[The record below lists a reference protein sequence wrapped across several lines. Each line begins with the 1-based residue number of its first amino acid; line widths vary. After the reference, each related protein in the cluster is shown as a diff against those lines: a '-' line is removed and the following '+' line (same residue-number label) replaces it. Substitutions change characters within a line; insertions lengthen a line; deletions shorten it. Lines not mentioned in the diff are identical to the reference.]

1 MGNIKKY
8 TLNEIPHYKVHG
20 RTVPGVCPLP
30 LFFNGSA
37 VELNVTGSELWAD
50 LEVSW
55 QNLEMWVTIEV
66 NGSLMSRQMLMP
78 GSQSLCLFRGMSP
91 DPVKNVRLTRETQ
104 AMVEDEDCYLIVHGF
119 QADGSFHPV
128 PKGKYTLEFVGDS
141 ITSGEGTYGT
151 KDEYDWI
158 PMYMS
163 YSRSY
168 ARMTAEA
175 LEADAYIISKGG
187 WGVLSA
193 WDNNPDCN
201 IPSRYEQ
208 LCGIC
213 CGSKNESLGA
223 FALYDFSTR
232 KTDAVI
238 VNLGTNDASAFRE
251 PAWCDPATGRTFK
264 QHLNPD
270 GAYREEDLNRFEDAV
285 VSFLHM
291 LRKHN
296 PQAHIVWCYGML
308 GYELSFA
315 ISGAMTRYT
324 KESGDHNVIFL
335 QFPNTTEE
343 TVGSNG
349 HPGELSHRRAAQVL
363 TEYLRDYFIS
373 AFPAPSCPASARP

>member
-1 MGNIKKY
+1 MNNLRKY
-8 TLNEIPHYKVHG
+8 PLNEIPYYKVHG
-20 RTVPGVCPLP
+20 RTVPGACPLP

-37 VELNVTGSELWAD
+37 VELNVSGSELWAD
-50 LEVSW
+50 LKVSW
-55 QNLEMWVTIEV
+55 QNLEMWVTVEV
-66 NGSLMSRQMLMP
+66 NGKLMSRQMLMP

-91 DPVKNVRLTRETQ
+91 EPVKNVRLTRETQ
-104 AMVEDEDCYLIVHGF
+104 AMVEDEDCCLIVHGF

-128 PKGKYTLEFVGDS
+128 PKRKYTLEFVGDS
-141 ITSGEGTYGT
+141 ITSGEGTYGS

-163 YSRSY
+163 YSRDY
-168 ARMTAEA
+168 AKMTADA
-175 LEADAYIISKGG
+175 LDADAYIISKGG

-201 IPSRYEQ
+201 IPSRYKQ

-223 FALYDFSTR
+223 FAPYDFTVR

-238 VNLGTNDASAFRE
+238 VNLGTNDASAFRQ
-251 PAWCDPATGRTFK
+251 PAWHDPATGLTFK

-270 GAYREEDLNRFEDAV
+270 GTYREEDLNRFEDAV

-315 ISGAMTRYT
+315 INDAITRYT
-324 KESGDHNVIFL
+324 RESGDHNVIFL
-335 QFPNTTEE
+335 QLPNTTEE

-349 HPGELSHRRAAQVL
+349 HPGKLSHRRAARVL
-363 TEYLRDYFIS
+363 TEYLRDYFSNANIGG
-373 AFPAPSCPASARP
+373 

>member
-1 MGNIKKY
+1 MNNLRKY
-8 TLNEIPHYKVHG
+8 PLNEIPYYKVHG
-20 RTVPGVCPLP
+20 RTVPGACPLP

-37 VELNVTGSELWAD
+37 VELNVSGSELWAD

-55 QNLEMWVTIEV
+55 QNLEMWVTVEV
-66 NGSLMSRQMLMP
+66 NGKLMSRQMLMP

-91 DPVKNVRLTRETQ
+91 EPVKNVRLTRETQ
-104 AMVEDEDCYLIVHGF
+104 AMVEDEDCCLIVHGF

-128 PKGKYTLEFVGDS
+128 PKKKYTLEFVGDS
-141 ITSGEGTYGT
+141 ITSGEGTYGS

-163 YSRSY
+163 YSRDY
-168 ARMTAEA
+168 AKMTADA
-175 LEADAYIISKGG
+175 LDADAHIISKGG

-201 IPSRYEQ
+201 IPSRYKQ

-213 CGSKNESLGA
+213 CGSKNESFGA
-223 FALYDFSTR
+223 FAPYDFTVR

-238 VNLGTNDASAFRE
+238 VNLGTNDASAFRQ
-251 PAWCDPATGRTFK
+251 PAWHDPATGLTFK

-270 GAYREEDLNRFEDAV
+270 GTYREEDLNRFEDA

-315 ISGAMTRYT
+315 INDAITRYT
-324 KESGDHNVIFL
+324 RESGDHNVIFL
-335 QFPNTTEE
+335 QLPNTTEE

-349 HPGELSHRRAAQVL
+349 HPGELSHRRAARVL
-363 TEYLRDYFIS
+363 TEYLRDYFSNANIGG
-373 AFPAPSCPASARP
+373 

>member
-1 MGNIKKY
+1 MDNLRKY
-8 TLNEIPHYKVHG
+8 PLNEVPHYKVHG
-20 RTVPGVCPLP
+20 RTVPGACPLP

-37 VELNVTGSELWAD
+37 VEVNVSGSELWAD

-55 QNLEMWVTIEV
+55 QNLEMWVTVEV
-66 NGSLMSRQMLMP
+66 NGKLMSRQMLMP

-91 DPVKNVRLTRETQ
+91 EPVKNVRLTRETQ
-104 AMVEDEDCYLIVHGF
+104 AMVEDEDCCLIVRGF
-119 QADGSFHPV
+119 QADGNFHPV
-128 PKGKYTLEFVGDS
+128 PKRTYTLEFVGDS
-141 ITSGEGTYGT
+141 ITSGEGTYGP

-163 YSRSY
+163 YSRDY
-168 ARMTAEA
+168 AKMTADA
-175 LEADAYIISKGG
+175 LDADAYIISKGG

-213 CGSKNESLGA
+213 CGPKNESLDA
-223 FALYDFSTR
+223 FTPYDFSTR

-251 PAWCDPATGRTFK
+251 PAWHDPATDRSFK
-264 QHLNPD
+264 QRMNPD
-270 GAYREEDLNRFEDAV
+270 GTYVEEDLTRFEDAV

-315 ISGAMTRYT
+315 INDAMTRYT
-324 KESGDHNVIFL
+324 RESGDHNVIFL
-335 QFPNTTEE
+335 QLPNTTEE

-349 HPGELSHRRAAQVL
+349 HPGELSHRRAARVL
-363 TEYLRDYFIS
+363 TEYLQNYFKNQT
-373 AFPAPSCPASARP
+373 A

>member
-1 MGNIKKY
+1 MDNLRKY
-8 TLNEIPHYKVHG
+8 PLNEVPHYKVHG
-20 RTVPGVCPLP
+20 RTVPGACPLP

-37 VELNVTGSELWAD
+37 VELNVSGSELWAD

-55 QNLEMWVTIEV
+55 QNLEMWVTVEV
-66 NGSLMSRQMLMP
+66 NGKLMSRQMLMP

-91 DPVKNVRLTRETQ
+91 EPVKNVRLTRETQ
-104 AMVEDEDCYLIVHGF
+104 AMVEDEDCCLIVRGF
-119 QADGSFHPV
+119 QADGNFHPV
-128 PKGKYTLEFVGDS
+128 PKRTYTLEFVGDS
-141 ITSGEGTYGT
+141 ITSGEGTYGP

-163 YSRSY
+163 YSRDY
-168 ARMTAEA
+168 AKMTADA
-175 LEADAYIISKGG
+175 LNADAYIISKGG

-213 CGSKNESLGA
+213 CGPKNESLDA
-223 FALYDFSTR
+223 FTPYDFSTR

-251 PAWCDPATGRTFK
+251 PAWHYPATGRSFK
-264 QHLNPD
+264 QHMNPD
-270 GAYREEDLNRFEDAV
+270 GTYLEEDLTRFEDAV

-291 LRKHN
+291 LRRCN

-315 ISGAMTRYT
+315 INDAMTRYT
-324 KESGDHNVIFL
+324 RESGDHNVIFL
-335 QFPNTTEE
+335 QLPNTTEE

-349 HPGELSHRRAAQVL
+349 HPGELSHRRAARVL
-363 TEYLRDYFIS
+363 TEYLKDYFKNQT
-373 AFPAPSCPASARP
+373 A

>member
-1 MGNIKKY
+1 MNNLRKY
-8 TLNEIPHYKVHG
+8 PLNEIPYYKVHG
-20 RTVPGVCPLP
+20 RTVPGARPLP

-37 VELNVTGSELWAD
+37 VELNVSGSELWAD

-55 QNLEMWVTIEV
+55 QNLEMWVTVEV
-66 NGSLMSRQMLMP
+66 NGKLMSRQMLMP

-91 DPVKNVRLTRETQ
+91 EPVKNVRLTRETQ
-104 AMVEDEDCYLIVHGF
+104 AMVEDEDCCLIVHGF

-128 PKGKYTLEFVGDS
+128 PKKKYTLEFVGDS
-141 ITSGEGTYGT
+141 ITSGEGTYGS

-163 YSRSY
+163 YSRDY
-168 ARMTAEA
+168 AKMTADA
-175 LEADAYIISKGG
+175 LDADAHIISKGG

-201 IPSRYEQ
+201 IPSRYKQ

-213 CGSKNESLGA
+213 CGSKNESFGA
-223 FALYDFSTR
+223 FAPYDFTVR

-238 VNLGTNDASAFRE
+238 VNLGTNDASAFRQ
-251 PAWCDPATGRTFK
+251 PAWHDPATGLTFK

-270 GAYREEDLNRFEDAV
+270 GTYREEDLNRFEDAV

-315 ISGAMTRYT
+315 INDAITRYT
-324 KESGDHNVIFL
+324 RESGDHNVIFL
-335 QFPNTTEE
+335 QLPNTTEE

-349 HPGELSHRRAAQVL
+349 HPGELSHRRAARVL
-363 TEYLRDYFIS
+363 TEYLRDYFSNANIGG
-373 AFPAPSCPASARP
+373 

>member
-1 MGNIKKY
+1 MNTLKKY
-8 TLNEIPHYKVHG
+8 ALQEIPHYKVHG
-20 RTVPGVCPLP
+20 RTVPGIYPLP

-37 VELNVTGSELWAD
+37 VELNVSGSELRAE

-66 NGSLMSRQMLMP
+66 NGKLMSRQMLMP
-78 GSQSLCLFRGMSP
+78 GIQSLCLFRGMSP
-91 DPVKNVRLTRETQ
+91 EPVKNVRITRETQ
-104 AMVEDEDCYLIVHGF
+104 AMVEDEDCCLIIHGF
-119 QADGSFHPV
+119 QADGDFYPV

-141 ITSGEGTYGT
+141 ITSGEGTYGA
-151 KDEYDWI
+151 KEAFDWI

-163 YSRSY
+163 YSRDY
-168 ARMTAEA
+168 AKMTAEA
-175 LEADAYIISKGG
+175 LGADAYIISKGG
-187 WGVLSA
+187 WGVLSG

-208 LCGIC
+208 LCGLC
-213 CGSKNESLGA
+213 CGSKNERLGA
-223 FALYDFSTR
+223 FAPYDFSVR

-238 VNLGTNDASAFRE
+238 VNLGTNDASAFQQ
-251 PAWCDPATGRTFK
+251 PAWHEPATGRTFK

-270 GAYREEDLNRFEDAV
+270 GTYMEEDLNRFENAV

-308 GYELSFA
+308 GYDLALA
-315 ISGAMTRYT
+315 IVDAVNRYT
-324 KESGDHNVIFL
+324 RESGDHNVIFL
-335 QFPNTTEE
+335 QLPNTTEE

-349 HPGELSHRRAAQVL
+349 HPGKLSHERAARVL
-363 TEYLRDYFIS
+363 TEYLRDYFS
-373 AFPAPSCPASARP
+373 KLKTAD